1 LFPGYGGIS
10 PRTQWG
16 RVAALVYAL
25 FGIPIVLLYLS
36 AMGEALSAGMR
47 CLFRRQRIKGGPGG
61 GPSAPGGLGSGASTS
76 STGIGGGVGGGGRK
90 SDKGKGQSQNQ
101 GHYGHQKLHQYGLP
115 PSVYQ
120 QQQQQAQQQAQ
131 QQQEQHRQQGKKSSG
146 GRNGSGGG
154 RGSPSV
160 PISICVCVLLC
171 YVSSGAILFHKLQ
184 NWSVLESLY
193 FCFTS
198 LGTIGF
204 GELAPNG
211 PLALYTAS
219 AYILVGMAVVAM
231 CFSLIQTEIVLWLRR
246 FSVQDHVM
254 PKAEELALV
263 SRPSADP
270 ALGVGVGVGLGGG
283 AGVGLTGGLPAQH
296 QTMFFGPAH
305 TLTQYSSL
313 PRRSHLQAAN
323 AHGGSAFQRN
333 TPIRRSTGIPEH
345 HLEYFVPRSISEFN
359 LSGVGD
365 LALPPPR
372 RYSPNMGGVT
382 AGNAMNMNMGMGMG
396 MNMGMGMGMGLPH
409 GLQLGPPQTL
419 ICSAAAAAAEQQ
431 QQQQQQQQV
440 APPPPAQLQIVT
452 LKPRSEKMVTFEDE
466 SKSAGGA
473 CPHGVPTTPRKSP
486 ASAASVA
493 ANGCDIFM

>member
-1 LFPGYGGIS
+1 MIKSNRATFLTKYIIILSCKVLQLQIHCLFDFFPGYGGIS

-47 CLFRRQRIKGGPGG
+47 CLFRRQRVKGGPGG
-61 GPSAPGGLGSGASTS
+61 GPGGGASGGVGSGA
-76 STGIGGGVGGGGRK
+76 GGSGGGRK
-90 SDKGKGQSQNQ
+90 TDKNKGQ
-101 GHYGHQKLHQYGLP
+101 GHYGHQKYGLP

-120 QQQQQAQQQAQ
+120 QQQAQQAQQAQ
-131 QQQEQHRQQGKKSSG
+131 QQQAQQAQQAQQQQVQQGKKSSG
-146 GRNGSGGG
+146 NR

-204 GELAPNG
+204 GEMAPNG
-211 PLALYTAS
+211 AVALYTAS

-263 SRPSADP
+263 TVAVTPKPS
-270 ALGVGVGVGLGGG
+270 
-283 AGVGLTGGLPAQH
+283 
-296 QTMFFGPAH
+296 
-305 TLTQYSSL
+305 
-313 PRRSHLQAAN
+313 
-323 AHGGSAFQRN
+323 
-333 TPIRRSTGIPEH
+333 
-345 HLEYFVPRSISEFN
+345 
-359 LSGVGD
+359 
-365 LALPPPR
+365 
-372 RYSPNMGGVT
+372 
-382 AGNAMNMNMGMGMG
+382 
-396 MNMGMGMGMGLPH
+396 
-409 GLQLGPPQTL
+409 
-419 ICSAAAAAAEQQ
+419 
-431 QQQQQQQQV
+431 
-440 APPPPAQLQIVT
+440 
-452 LKPRSEKMVTFEDE
+452 
-466 SKSAGGA
+466 
-473 CPHGVPTTPRKSP
+473 
-486 ASAASVA
+486 
-493 ANGCDIFM
+493 